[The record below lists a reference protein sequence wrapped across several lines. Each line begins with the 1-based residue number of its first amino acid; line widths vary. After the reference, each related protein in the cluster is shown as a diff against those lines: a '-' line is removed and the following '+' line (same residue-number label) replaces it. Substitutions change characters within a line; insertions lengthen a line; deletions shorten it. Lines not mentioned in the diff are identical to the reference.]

1 MKQKSFDEA
10 LRRIEI
16 TGDLNRHAAEALYLE
31 IRRLA
36 RRYGV
41 DIKEFRIEKVTGET
55 VGPGEGK
62 ETAG

>member
-1 MKQKSFDEA
+1 MQIR
-10 LRRIEI
+10 RRIEI
-16 TGDLNRHAAEALYLE
+16 SGDLNRHAAEALYLE
-31 IRRLA
+31 VRRLA

-55 VGPGEGK
+55 GSGEGE